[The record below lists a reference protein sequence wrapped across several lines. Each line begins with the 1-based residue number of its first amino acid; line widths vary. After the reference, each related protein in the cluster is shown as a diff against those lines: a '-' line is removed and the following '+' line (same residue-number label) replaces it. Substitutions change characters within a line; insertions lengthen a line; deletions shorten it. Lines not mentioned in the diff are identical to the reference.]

1 MKYPSVFG
9 RRQLQHKVCP
19 QLQPSSQRVVQLSHS
34 LHHERRGTS
43 PCHNPANSSCRPR
56 GGDHGRGEYEN
67 LCQQQPRRTYRNR
80 PACVDVRAITSVPI
94 LIYLLIV
101 QANVFEDYES
111 FDDMGLREEL
121 LVST

>member
-1 MKYPSVFG
+1 M
-9 RRQLQHKVCP
+9 
-19 QLQPSSQRVVQLSHS
+19 
-34 LHHERRGTS
+34 
-43 PCHNPANSSCRPR
+43 
-56 GGDHGRGEYEN
+56 
-67 LCQQQPRRTYRNR
+67 
-80 PACVDVRAITSVPI
+80 DVRAITSVPI